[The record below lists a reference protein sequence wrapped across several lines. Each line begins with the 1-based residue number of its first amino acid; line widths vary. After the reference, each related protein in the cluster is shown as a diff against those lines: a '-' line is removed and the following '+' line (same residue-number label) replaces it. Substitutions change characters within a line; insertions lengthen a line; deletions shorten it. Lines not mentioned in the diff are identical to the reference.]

1 MIMKIIKLSDF
12 VNETKRYLHGEFS
25 NFYEIIMFLED
36 RYEYLKKML
45 DKYPERREDLK
56 SIRYYLE
63 FKYKGKPQ
71 KVYVRFGPWIKLS
84 KGNVA
89 EWNGSMV
96 PGQDKIVLSTR
107 YFHDNRPWL
116 SKISIMYHELVHA
129 IDPKSNPLGGKK
141 SGELSLEILQKAK
154 NVGVS
159 LKGMMRK
166 KGLEKF
172 VDHVIANEIERD
184 DLYAASPTEYD
195 AWISELCFG
204 VEQYLINLEDEEQD
218 RVTSAIL
225 DRMREGDI
233 GWTEEFVGGGGYME
247 RFAEKNPKFLKKLFS
262 ALYSSLEGIKDL
274 KRTQFEITSKIDLGP
289 RERLKN
295 SLTKEEW
302 IGLLTQ
308 AESV

>member
-1 MIMKIIKLSDF
+1 
-12 VNETKRYLHGEFS
+12 
-25 NFYEIIMFLED
+25 
-36 RYEYLKKML
+36 
-45 DKYPERREDLK
+45 
-56 SIRYYLE
+56 
-63 FKYKGKPQ
+63 
-71 KVYVRFGPWIKLS
+71 
-84 KGNVA
+84 
-89 EWNGSMV
+89 
-96 PGQDKIVLSTR
+96 
-107 YFHDNRPWL
+107 
-116 SKISIMYHELVHA
+116 
-129 IDPKSNPLGGKK
+129 
-141 SGELSLEILQKAK
+141 
-154 NVGVS
+154 VGVS
-159 LKGMMRK
+159 LKGMKRK
-166 KGLEKF
+166 KGLDKF
-172 VDHVIANEIERD
+172 VDHVIANEIEAD

-204 VEQYLINLEDEEQD
+204 VEQYLINLEDEEKD

-233 GWTEEFVGGGGYME
+233 EWTEEFVGGGGYME
-247 RFAEKNPKFLKKLFS
+247 RFTGKNPKFLKKLFS

>member
-1 MIMKIIKLSDF
+1 MKIIKLPDF

-71 KVYVRFGPWIKLS
+71 KVYVSFGPWIKLP
-84 KGNVA
+84 KRNVA

-96 PGQDKIVLSTR
+96 PGQDRIVLSTR

-129 IDPKSNPLGGKK
+129 IDPKSNPLGGRK

-159 LKGMMRK
+159 LKGMKRK
-166 KGLEKF
+166 KGLDKF
-172 VDHVIANEIERD
+172 VDHVIANEIEAD

-204 VEQYLINLEDEEQD
+204 VEQYLINLEDEEKD

-233 GWTEEFVGGGGYME
+233 EWTEEFVGGGGYME
-247 RFAEKNPKFLKKLFS
+247 RFTGKNPKFLKKLFS